1 MKSSIAC
8 VTGAAQGIGLAIAG
22 GLADI
27 GWRVLLVDL
36 QDEAKGRQILK
47 NLKGKGHFYIK
58 ADISTTAGRE
68 KILKVI
74 QKKYRRLHL
83 LVNNAGVAPLERK
96 DILETTEESYDR
108 VMSVNLKG
116 AFFLTQQTA
125 RYMIELVQN
134 KLVVKPKIIN
144 ISSISAYV
152 SSTARPEYCLSKAG
166 VSMMTVLYADRL
178 AEYGINV
185 YEIRPGIIK
194 TPMTEAVREKYDR
207 LIGKEGVLP
216 ISRWGRPEDVAAVVK
231 AVAAGAFEYSTGE
244 IFNVDGG
251 FHIRRL

>member
-1 MKSSIAC
+1 MKNLIAC

-22 GLADI
+22 GLADT
-27 GWRVLLVDL
+27 GWRVVLVDR
-36 QDEAKGRQILK
+36 QDEAKGRQVLK
-47 NLKGKGHFYIK
+47 DLKGKGHFYIN
-58 ADISTTAGRE
+58 ADISIVAGRE
-68 KILKVI
+68 KILKAI
-74 QKKYRRLHL
+74 KEKCRRLHL

-96 DILETTEESYDR
+96 DILETTEQSYDR

-116 AFFLTQQTA
+116 TFFLTQQVA
-125 RYMIELVQN
+125 RYMIELVKN
-134 KLVVKPKIIN
+134 DRVTKPKIIN
-144 ISSISAYV
+144 VSSVSAYS

-166 VSMMTVLYADRL
+166 VSMVTILYADRL

-194 TPMTEAVREKYDR
+194 TPMTDAVREKYDR
-207 LIGKEGVLP
+207 LIGKGGILP
-216 ISRWGRPEDVAAVVK
+216 IARWGRPEDVAAAVK
-231 AVAAGAFEYSTGE
+231 AIAGGAFEYSTGE

>member
-1 MKSSIAC
+1 MKNSIAC
-8 VTGAAQGIGLAIAG
+8 VTGAAQGIGLAITG

-27 GWRVLLVDL
+27 GWRVVLVDL
-36 QDEAKGRQILK
+36 QTEAKCRQVLK
-47 NLKGKGHFYIK
+47 NLKGKGHLYVR
-58 ADISTTAGRE
+58 ADISTAVGRE

-74 QKKYRRLHL
+74 KEKCRQFDL

-116 AFFLTQQTA
+116 TFFLTQQAA
-125 RYMIELVQN
+125 RYMIELV
-134 KLVVKPKIIN
+134 KKRRIVKPKIIN
-144 ISSISAYV
+144 ISSVSAYS

-166 VSMMTVLYADRL
+166 VSMTTVLYADRL

-194 TPMTEAVREKYDR
+194 TPMTEAVRGKYDC
-207 LIGKEGVLP
+207 LIGKKGILP
-216 ISRWGRPEDVAAVVK
+216 ISRWGRPEDVAAAVK
-231 AVAAGAFEYSTGE
+231 AIAAGAFEYSTGE